1 MNESYHCDGINGSG
15 SSRRNFFKQLAS
27 TLASIPDRSQPSAS
41 VHPVNIQR
49 GEKEKEKETVSTAQ
63 KVSEPLDDQ
72 KYLHKVE
79 NAAHR
84 PSRESYDT
92 ADRDQ
97 DWVWLLL
104 VAPLPGSA
112 AKPRSVLLA
121 RSH

>member
-27 TLASIPDRSQPSAS
+27 TLASIPVRSQPSAS

-49 GEKEKEKETVSTAQ
+49 GKKAVSNAEKKEYGTRR
-63 KVSEPLDDQ
+63 Q

-84 PSRESYDT
+84 PRRESYDT

-104 VAPLPGSA
+104 AALLPVSA

-121 RSH
+121 RSD